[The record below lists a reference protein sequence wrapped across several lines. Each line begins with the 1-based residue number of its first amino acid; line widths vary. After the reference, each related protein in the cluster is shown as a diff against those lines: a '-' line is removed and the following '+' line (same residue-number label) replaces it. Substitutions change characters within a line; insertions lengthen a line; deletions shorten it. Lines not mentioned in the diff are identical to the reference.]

1 MVRREMRVGGGEGED
16 DRRIFQGTRAS
27 FPEAKEE
34 QTLSGGRRK
43 GSAREGSRAG
53 TTAKGRKRKDER
65 GGDADGADERAAMRG
80 RRTKSAE
87 GRAIFLKN
95 IPQTVARERE
105 DEETRR

>member
-1 MVRREMRVGGGEGED
+1 MRDAGRGERRRRATGGFSKGREL
-16 DRRIFQGTRAS
+16 
-27 FPEAKEE
+27 PEAMEE

-80 RRTKSAE
+80 RRTKGAE